1 MKTLFNATQARQIL
15 AFLQGKGLS
24 EKEIEV
30 AVLVAHGLSNNE
42 IASELS
48 VTEKTIKFHL
58 TNIFKKMGEK
68 GRSKL
73 IVAVFT
79 QVLEGSQETTEVAET
94 TEVSNNIDVSN
105 TLPVGSNEVV
115 ASETNL

>member
-1 MKTLFNATQARQIL
+1 MKTLFNAEQARKVL
-15 AFLQGKGLS
+15 AFLKEKKLS

-68 GRSKL
+68 GRSRL

-79 QVLEGSQETTEVAET
+79 QVLGNTTEEEQVVEST
-94 TEVSNNIDVSN
+94 NNLDVSN
-105 TLPVGSNEVV
+105 TIPAGSQTVGVSN
-115 ASETNL
+115 ETNL